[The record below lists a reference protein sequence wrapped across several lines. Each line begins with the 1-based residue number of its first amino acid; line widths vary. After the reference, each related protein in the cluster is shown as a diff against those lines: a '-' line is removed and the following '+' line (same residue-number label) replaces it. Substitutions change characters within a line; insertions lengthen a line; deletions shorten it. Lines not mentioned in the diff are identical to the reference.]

1 MSKESLASV
10 EKGLELLRL
19 GSTASGMALDSE
31 IQARNVNIYMHVVL
45 NLLPITAR

>member
-1 MSKESLASV
+1 MSKESLDSV

-19 GSTASGMALDSE
+19 GSTTSGMALDSE
-31 IQARNVNIYMHVVL
+31 IKARNLIYMHVVL